1 MAQSGYTPIQL
12 YRTTTAGLAPSA
24 GNLSAGELALNTTD
38 VALYTLNASSAVKRV
53 MNNPA
58 GLKYPTADGTSN
70 QVIVTDGSGTLSF
83 TDVSGGLSY
92 VVKTS
97 NYTTKDKEGVLANTT
112 GGAFT
117 VTLPATPATGA
128 QVVVADSAGTWGT
141 NNLTIGRNGS
151 TIAGVAADLVCD
163 ISGVSVQLVY
173 NGSTWDV
180 YAQVGGNGGTAVT
193 LDGVQTLTNKTISGS
208 SNTITNISL
217 STAVTGTLPVANGGT
232 GSTSLTANNVLLGNG
247 TSALQVV
254 APGTSGNVLTSNGT
268 TWASTAPSAAG
279 FTLGT
284 PLATTSGTSKEYTA
298 LPAGVKMVVISY
310 NQVRFSGTAYMSVQ
324 LGTSSAYETS
334 AYIQGGFNIYN
345 TAINSYTASTEFV
358 TAYLPGGPY
367 ASGNVILSLLDAT
380 NNIWALS
387 GNVYNSGSTYMTLSA
402 GRVILS
408 GALYKIK
415 FFDGAGG
422 NSFNGGS
429 LNIMYI

>member
-141 NNLTIGRNGS
+141 NNLTVGRNGS